1 MFKINNTSLIQL
13 KQRSRERKRGEEKK
27 GESLTEEE
35 KSEKRE
41 IVLEKP
47 IPDVSISETET
58 LNGKIADSENQSDAA
73 LVQNDPVMFEEEQ
86 VVWPRLP
93 GSFFQ
98 NLDSP
103 FLGKDDK
110 NFNSMKPEF
119 ALHLRKNG
127 SMSTVLESADEK
139 PQRLLEKS
147 KRKPTSKAHTNL
159 GGNRNNIS
167 GGVERKWR
175 EGEEGRED
183 LRRRRKLAA
192 RLRKLREESDAREE
206 GGRVVRDGEE
216 EEKAILSLE
225 AKEGGVSLYKRIMD
239 YTSKDF
245 SARTDPTTA
254 IVNAASR
261 HLD

>member
-73 LVQNDPVMFEEEQ
+73 LVQNDQVMFEEEQ

-119 ALHLRKNG
+119 ALHLHKNR
-127 SMSTVLESADEK
+127 SMSTEK
-139 PQRLLEKS
+139 PQALLEKS

-206 GGRVVRDGEE
+206 GSRVVRDGEE